1 MKGVLHSMKNEYQ
14 DFPGGPVDKTWAAVD
29 LGSIPGQE
37 AIDNIPQV
45 ECCGKKKKRVN
56 IDAFLW

>member
-1 MKGVLHSMKNEYQ
+1 MKNEYQ

-45 ECCGKKKKRVN
+45 ECCGKKKKSEYRCIFEVGGVS
-56 IDAFLW
+56 AS

>member
-45 ECCGKKKKRVN
+45 ECCGQEKKKKKE
-56 IDAFLW
+56 